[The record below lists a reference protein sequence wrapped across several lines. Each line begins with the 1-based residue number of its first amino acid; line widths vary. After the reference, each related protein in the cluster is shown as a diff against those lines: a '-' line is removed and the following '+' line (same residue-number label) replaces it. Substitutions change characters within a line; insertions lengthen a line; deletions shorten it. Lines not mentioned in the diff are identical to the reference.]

1 MQRSSGVAALFG
13 LLLTTFP
20 WPAAQCNAAP
30 TSIAATTERVD
41 EPGLTIET
49 AIILEGATN
58 ELNGVQAEH
67 AYTSKRYPDWK
78 WRMQSLMNVGNR
90 HYDIIELIG
99 QKGESKT
106 IYLDISSWFGKME

>member
-1 MQRSSGVAALFG
+1 MPRVSEVAVLFG

-20 WPAAQCNAAP
+20 WEAAQCNTAP
-30 TSIAATTERVD
+30 MGIAATTESVD
-41 EPGLTIET
+41 EPGLTVET

-67 AYTSKRYPDWK
+67 AYTSKRYPGWK
-78 WRMQSLMNVGNR
+78 WRTQSLMNVGDR
-90 HYDIIELIG
+90 HYDIIELVG

-106 IYLDISSWFGKME
+106 IYFDISNWFGKME

>member
-1 MQRSSGVAALFG
+1 MPRASGVAVLFG
-13 LLLTTFP
+13 LLLPTFP
-20 WPAAQCNAAP
+20 WVAAQCGTAP
-30 TSIAATTERVD
+30 MGIAATTESVD

-67 AYTSKRYPDWK
+67 AYTNKRSPGWK
-78 WRMQSLMNVGNR
+78 WRMQSLMNVGDR
-90 HYDIIELIG
+90 HYDIIEPVG

-106 IYLDISSWFGKME
+106 IYFDISNWFGKME